1 MKVAATIVVLTLLS
15 ASSAKAG
22 TPMTGVELLKICEG
36 SPSQKAACETYLR
49 GVSDTLDFVGGAV
62 PSSGI
67 MEKCVPEGVTAA
79 KLRLV
84 MTKMLHRKDIHKTAP
99 AASLSA
105 VGGRIA
111 VQRCTTPAGTASS
124 DCSTPSQA
132 SIVARACG
140 ACG

>member
-84 MTKMLHRKDIHKTAP
+84 MTKMLHRKEIHKTAP
-99 AASLSA
+99 AASLAMTAFSA
-105 VGGRIA
+105 AWRCNPDGKYRDAEEALGRAI
-111 VQRCTTPAGTASS
+111 R
-124 DCSTPSQA
+124 
-132 SIVARACG
+132 
-140 ACG
+140 